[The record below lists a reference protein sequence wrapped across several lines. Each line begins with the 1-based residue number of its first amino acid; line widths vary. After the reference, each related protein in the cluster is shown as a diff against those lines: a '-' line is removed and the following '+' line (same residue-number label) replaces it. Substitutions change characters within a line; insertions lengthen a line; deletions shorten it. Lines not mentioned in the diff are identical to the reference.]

1 MQGVLDRSCGAAA
14 NVAVSAPPITLI
26 EPRHGWRAVN
36 LRELWHGRELLY
48 FLVWRDI
55 KVRYKQTVIGA
66 AWAVIQPLLTMVI
79 FSIIFGTFAKLP
91 SDGVPYPVFVYA
103 GLLPWIFFSNAVTN
117 ASNSLVGQAH
127 LLTKTYFPRLLLP
140 LSSLGVA
147 TLDFTLSLVVY
158 FGLMAWYGFMP
169 TPAAL
174 LIPALLLLTA
184 AVALG
189 VGTFFAALMVV
200 YRDFRVVVPFA
211 LQIWMYA
218 SPVVYPTGLAPERY
232 RWLLALNPLTGVI
245 SAFRSALLARPADW
259 PAIVT
264 SMVLA
269 ALALVAGVALFRRTE
284 RRFADIA

>member
-1 MQGVLDRSCGAAA
+1 MQGVLNGPYDESAGAAVGA
-14 NVAVSAPPITLI
+14 PAVTLI
-26 EPRHGWRAVN
+26 EPRRGWRAVDW
-36 LRELWHGRELLY
+36 RELWRGRELLY

-66 AWAVIQPLLTMVI
+66 AWAVIQPLLTMAV
-79 FSIIFGTFAKLP
+79 FSIIFGAFARLP

-147 TLDFTLSLVVY
+147 GLDFTLSLGVY
-158 FGLMAWYGFMP
+158 FGLMAWFGFVP
-169 TPAAL
+169 TAATL
-174 LIPALLLLTA
+174 WIPLLLLLTA
-184 AVALG
+184 TVALG
-189 VGTFFAALMVV
+189 VGTFFAAMMVV
-200 YRDFRVVVPFA
+200 YRDFRVVVPFM

-245 SAFRSALLARPADW
+245 SAFRSALLGRPADW
-259 PAIVT
+259 PAIGT
-264 SMVLA
+264 AIVLA
-269 ALALVAGVALFRRTE
+269 LLALVCGVALFRRTE